1 MGIHWYELLPL
12 ALLALLVFGPKR
24 LPEIGSSIGKTIR
37 EFQKSMREVT
47 NGIDTPSVSARPAE
61 PAAPALPPT
70 QPAQPAQPAEQAQPE
85 RQSEQPGEP
94 VSAAP
99 GAQPEPEA

>member
-47 NGIDTPSVSARPAE
+47 NGIDTPSVSARPSE
-61 PAAPALPPT
+61 PAAPALPPK

>member
-1 MGIHWYELLPL
+1 MGLHYWELIPL

-47 NGIDTPSVSARPAE
+47 NGLDTPSVSAKPSE

-70 QPAQPAQPAEQAQPE
+70 QPAEQAQPE
-85 RQSEQPGEP
+85 RQPEQPVEP
-94 VSAAP
+94 VSAAS
-99 GAQPEPEA
+99 GGQPEPEA